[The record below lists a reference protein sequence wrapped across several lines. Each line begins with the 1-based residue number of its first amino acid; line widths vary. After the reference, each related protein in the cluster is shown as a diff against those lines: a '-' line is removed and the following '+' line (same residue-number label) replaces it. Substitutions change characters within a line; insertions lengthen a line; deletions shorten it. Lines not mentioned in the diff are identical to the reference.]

1 MGPVIG
7 VFRFTNNNGLRLG
20 LQLCC
25 CSMVLINTPTSL
37 PPLLDDMRMLSGESS
52 LAKLHYPPV
61 PTHRQVSSYKQSERP
76 RAPDPQTQKPIVYPG
91 GRVIWKETESSGSGS
106 GGASPA
112 TRPQLDLQSVRH
124 VATPDMAELLG
135 EQRLPHSMSN
145 PPRVPPA
152 PSAMILQ
159 IAGLDPSISIDSL
172 RLRSEDSPGSWP
184 RPSTPGALG
193 LPPGLLAESRGS
205 PGAALAR
212 AKESNPS
219 SREQVIRLEGQLKQQ
234 LAAASHSLGGQMVA
248 WDAAFAEVARQV
260 RVTCAEVCLHA
271 SAHHG
276 ALSPQVRV
284 TCAERGELLD
294 TIRSRY
300 DDWIA
305 RLLLAVAEMHS
316 RSALKTQSDLEERA
330 TQEERL
336 QELLLANRS
345 MAQKM
350 QVLRRELD
358 WNRKAAVV
366 KSEFDSRSILKTSQ
380 VMKTAMVSMALMKM
394 PSKSGKGADALQGSD
409 TSLSSTE
416 QVSCH

>member
-1 MGPVIG
+1 MRSVSTLRTLFASVNGPVIG
-7 VFRFTNNNGLRLG
+7 VFRFTNSIGLRLG

-260 RVTCAEVCLHA
+260 RVTCAERSTAAAEDLPCMHVLTTAPRPHRCA
-271 SAHHG
+271 SRARSAVSFLTRSG
-276 ALSPQVRV
+276 VATTTGSRDCSSRSPRC
-284 TCAERGELLD
+284 TPAP
-294 TIRSRY
+294 RSRPN
-300 DDWIA
+300 
-305 RLLLAVAEMHS
+305 LTS
-316 RSALKTQSDLEERA
+316 RSGRHK
-330 TQEERL
+330 
-336 QELLLANRS
+336 RS
-345 MAQKM
+345 GC
-350 QVLRRELD
+350 
-358 WNRKAAVV
+358 
-366 KSEFDSRSILKTSQ
+366 KS
-380 VMKTAMVSMALMKM
+380 
-394 PSKSGKGADALQGSD
+394 
-409 TSLSSTE
+409 
-416 QVSCH
+416 CC

>member
-1 MGPVIG
+1 
-7 VFRFTNNNGLRLG
+7 
-20 LQLCC
+20 
-25 CSMVLINTPTSL
+25 MVLINTPTSL

-260 RVTCAEVCLHA
+260 RVTCAE
-271 SAHHG
+271 
-276 ALSPQVRV
+276 
-284 TCAERGELLD
+284 RGELLD

-316 RSALKTQSDLEERA
+316 RSALKTQSDIEERA

-345 MAQKM
+345 MAQKL